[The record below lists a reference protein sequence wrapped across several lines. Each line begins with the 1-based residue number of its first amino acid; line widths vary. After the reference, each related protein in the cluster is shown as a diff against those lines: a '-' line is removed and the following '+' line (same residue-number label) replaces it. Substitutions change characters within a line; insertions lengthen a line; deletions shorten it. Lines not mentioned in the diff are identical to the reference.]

1 MDGGAGRLQSMGSQS
16 QTRLSDFT
24 HSLITF
30 SIRKIQFWRR
40 YKFQIYMS
48 YRNIYPI
55 LEQTY
60 IERIKKII
68 FIHINFHF

>member
-1 MDGGAGRLQSMGSQS
+1 MHFYNGQKNLLVNIDMMQSYV
-16 QTRLSDFT
+16 LV
-24 HSLITF
+24 
-30 SIRKIQFWRR
+30 